1 MGHLYYVGLVERF
14 YKPFFN
20 IQGGLLWLTVFVV
33 VVLVAAVALVVSMLG
48 VVVSVCD
55 VNFWPSV

>member
-20 IQGGLLWLTVFVV
+20 IQGGLLWLTVFAAV

-48 VVVSVCD
+48 AVVSVCD
-55 VNFWPSV
+55 VNI